1 MGIFFSKPEAVDT
14 AEALRR
20 AGIQVLSPGQPEY
33 EERNQSYWSNSAK
46 LSPRHIVQPRDAGE
60 VSTVIKRLVAAGEV
74 FAVRSGGHTQWAGS
88 NNIRNGITIDLGRL
102 DWARFDVETETVDIG
117 PGGRWRDVYTKLAP
131 HGRVVAGGREGN
143 VGVAGL
149 ILGGG
154 NTFYT
159 ARHGFACDNVVS
171 FEVVLAD
178 GRIVTASSGDAD
190 AQNSELFWALKGGSN
205 NFGIVTNFRMRA
217 IKSGPIWGGLTFY
230 PPQVTEPAI
239 EALVDFTSDIHKDVD
254 SNMLC
259 FFAYTVS
266 PTALTTPQF
275 KGLGIATLFV
285 QTAGVEKAPAYNK
298 FLGLPSVMSTYGTT
312 TVVDLVSSPQNN
324 LPTDYHDIWF
334 TATFKND
341 ARIVRKAVEL
351 HEKLVGELQSHIAD
365 GDFWTQCLF
374 QPLPKLF
381 GENSARAGGNAMGV
395 ERQETDGLLFQ
406 AAAMVRTPEQEA
418 FAYPKIKAWLEAV
431 REFAAAEVEGGGLLD
446 WVYLN
451 YADRSQNPLGSYG
464 PANLKRLRDVAVRY
478 DPDGV
483 FQKLCPGGF
492 KISSIRAD

>member
-1 MGIFFSKPEAVDT
+1 MGIFFSKPKAPET
-14 AEALRR
+14 AKALRK
-20 AGIQVLSPGQPEY
+20 AGIQVLSPDEPEY
-33 EERNQSYWSNSAK
+33 QERNNSYWSNSAK
-46 LSPRHIVQPRDAGE
+46 LSPRHIVRPRDGNE
-60 VSTVIKRLVAAGEV
+60 VSTVIKQLVAAGEV

-88 NNIRNGITIDLGRL
+88 NNIQDGITIDLGRL
-102 DWARFDVETETVDIG
+102 DWARYDAATEMVDIG
-117 PGGRWRDVYTKLAP
+117 PGGRWRDVYTKLVP

-178 GRIVTASSGDAD
+178 GRIVTASADD

-217 IKSGPIWGGLTFY
+217 IESGSIWGGLTFY
-230 PPQVTEPAI
+230 PLQVTEPAI
-239 EALVDFTSDIHKDVD
+239 EALVDFTACIHKDVD

-259 FFAYTVS
+259 FFAY
-266 PTALTTPQF
+266 TPQF

-285 QTAGVEKAPAYNK
+285 QTAGVEKAPAYSK
-298 FLGLPSVMSTYGTT
+298 FLTLPSVMSTCSTT

-341 ARIVRKAVEL
+341 ARVIRKAVAL
-351 HEKLVGELQSHIAD
+351 HESLVADLLAYIPD

-381 GENSARAGGNAMGV
+381 GENSAKSGGNAMGV
-395 ERQETDGLLFQ
+395 ERQKVDGLLFQ
-406 AAAMVRTPEQEA
+406 AAAMVRTPEHEA
-418 FAYPKIKAWLEAV
+418 FAYPKIKAWIEAV
-431 REFAAAEVEGGGLLD
+431 REFATAEIDGGLLD
-446 WVYLN
+446 WTYLN
-451 YADRSQNPLGSYG
+451 YADRSQDPLRSYG
-464 PANLKRLRDVAVRY
+464 AENVKRLKDVAVRY

-483 FQKLCPGGF
+483 FQKVCPGGF
-492 KISSIRAD
+492 KISHVRTD

>member
-1 MGIFFSKPEAVDT
+1 MGIFFSKPEAPGT
-14 AEALRR
+14 AEALRK
-20 AGIQVLSPGQPEY
+20 AGIQVLNPDEPEY
-33 EERNQSYWSNSAK
+33 EERNKSYWSNSAK
-46 LSPRHIVQPRDAGE
+46 LSPKLIVRPRDASE
-60 VSTVIKRLVAAGEV
+60 VSIVIKQLVAAGEV

-88 NNIRNGITIDLGRL
+88 NNIQDGITIDLGRL
-102 DWARFDVETETVDIG
+102 DWTRYDAETEMVDIG

-159 ARHGFACDNVVS
+159 ARYGFACDNVSS

-178 GRIVTASSGDAD
+178 GRIVTASADD
-190 AQNSELFWALKGGSN
+190 AQNSSLFWALKGGSN

-217 IKSGPIWGGLTFY
+217 IESGPIWGGLTFY

-239 EALVDFTSDIHKDVD
+239 EALVDFTASIRKDVD

-266 PTALTTPQF
+266 RLLSRTGPQF

-285 QTAGVEKAPAYNK
+285 QTAGVEKAPAYDK
-298 FLGLPSVMSTYGTT
+298 FLSLPSVMSTCGTT

-351 HEKLVGELQSHIAD
+351 HESLVADLQAHIPD

-381 GENSARAGGNAMGV
+381 GENSAKSGGNAMGV
-395 ERQETDGLLFQ
+395 ERQKVDGLLFQ
-406 AAAMVRTPEQEA
+406 AAAMVRTPEHEA

-431 REFAAAEVEGGGLLD
+431 REFATAEVDGGLLD
-446 WVYLN
+446 WTYLN
-451 YADRSQNPLGSYG
+451 YADRSQDPLRSYG
-464 PANLKRLRDVAVRY
+464 AANVKRLKDVAVRY

-483 FQKLCPGGF
+483 FQNLCPGGF
-492 KISSIRAD
+492 KISPIRTD